1 MLIYIFYAKSRMSN
15 SINNNPC
22 AWMFI
27 KLQSEGL
34 QNYDIMNVNV
44 HVQSFQL
51 IQSLFIYLMF
61 YSKLCCLYWYTVHF
75 I

>member
-1 MLIYIFYAKSRMSN
+1 
-15 SINNNPC
+15 
-22 AWMFI
+22 MFI

-51 IQSLFIYLMF
+51 IQSLQHIHLFNVLF
-61 YSKLCCLYWYTVHF
+61 
-75 I
+75 

>member
-1 MLIYIFYAKSRMSN
+1 
-15 SINNNPC
+15 
-22 AWMFI
+22 MFI

-51 IQSLFIYLMF
+51 IQYLQHVHLFNVLF
-61 YSKLCCLYWYTVHF
+61 
-75 I
+75 

>member
-1 MLIYIFYAKSRMSN
+1 MSN
-15 SINNNPC
+15 SIHNNPC

-44 HVQSFQL
+44 HVQSFQW
-51 IQSLFIYLMF
+51 IQSLQY
-61 YSKLCCLYWYTVHF
+61 VHLF
-75 I
+75 NVLF

>member
-15 SINNNPC
+15 SIHNNPC

-51 IQSLFIYLMF
+51 IQSFQHVHLFNVLF
-61 YSKLCCLYWYTVHF
+61 
-75 I
+75 

>member
-1 MLIYIFYAKSRMSN
+1 MLIYIFYVKSRMSN
-15 SINNNPC
+15 SIHNNLC

-51 IQSLFIYLMF
+51 IQSLQY
-61 YSKLCCLYWYTVHF
+61 VHLF
-75 I
+75 NVLF